1 MLVGLAILVALAA
14 GIGWI
19 AYTSIARAP
28 AVVAAVVTGFAALIG
43 LAVQRYMEQQRE
55 DRRERR
61 ERMAPIYEQL
71 VRTFYDGAADG
82 DVNQDDLLTFFQDLA
97 QSLLIWG
104 SEPVIMAFNRWRATI
119 AELEE
124 GSPDALFAFEELLYA
139 IRADLGNEAKKMG
152 RGDLLRVF
160 INDIDDFL
168 PPREIT
174 VTDNRDDA
182 LRDATRTHHA
192 AEETS

>member
-1 MLVGLAILVALAA
+1 
-14 GIGWI
+14 
-19 AYTSIARAP
+19 
-28 AVVAAVVTGFAALIG
+28 
-43 LAVQRYMEQQRE
+43 
-55 DRRERR
+55 
-61 ERMAPIYEQL
+61 
-71 VRTFYDGAADG
+71 
-82 DVNQDDLLTFFQDLA
+82 
-97 QSLLIWG
+97 
-104 SEPVIMAFNRWRATI
+104 
-119 AELEE
+119 
-124 GSPDALFAFEELLYA
+124 
-139 IRADLGNEAKKMG
+139 MG